1 MLDSLVKNVGT
12 PYTLYLGHNLYETFM
27 NAYVLV
33 DSPIRKKLDEM
44 LKTWKEPIPGSL
56 DTRPVFP
63 LEKSRQIE
71 NALIK
76 ARTNALARQQT
87 QPRPVQTPPQH
98 YRNGPAQVAPQHR
111 PSQAYQAQPSL
122 GSGAYYNANT
132 VHNFHPTYRYYLTKH
147 SKTYPT
153 RIRITMDKGPLNIS
167 PQLRHSIALRSLQPM
182 PSIYTVYN
190 VI

>member
-1 MLDSLVKNVGT
+1 MKNVGT
-12 PYTLYLGHNLYETFM
+12 PYTLYLGHNLYDTFM

-76 ARTNALARQQT
+76 ARTNALARQQS
-87 QPRPVQTPPQH
+87 QPRTVQTPPQQ
-98 YRNGPAQVAPQHR
+98 YRNAAIQITTQHR
-111 PSQAYQAQPSL
+111 PPHSYQHPPSN
-122 GSGAYYNANT
+122 GNGVYYDAN
-132 VHNFHPTYRYYLTKH
+132 VVRHALPIPLCVLQLLTYL
-147 SKTYPT
+147 SKTL
-153 RIRITMDKGPLNIS
+153 RFIIICITNNYLNITPHRNLS
-167 PQLRHSIALRSLQPM
+167 TP
-182 PSIYTVYN
+182 
-190 VI
+190 